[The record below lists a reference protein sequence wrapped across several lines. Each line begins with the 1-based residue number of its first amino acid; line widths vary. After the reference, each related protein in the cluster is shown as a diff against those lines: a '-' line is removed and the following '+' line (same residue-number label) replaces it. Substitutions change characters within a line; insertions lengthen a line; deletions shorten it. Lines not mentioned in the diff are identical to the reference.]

1 VRQIAKRNEI
11 ERDWKRGDRETHR
24 EEEEGVIK
32 KYWVRCGEGVG
43 ERAGSQLLVGE
54 ESAWG
59 M

>member
-1 VRQIAKRNEI
+1 MRQVGKRNEI
-11 ERDWKRGDRETHR
+11 ERDGEREDRETYR

-32 KYWVRCGEGVG
+32 KYWVRGSGG
-43 ERAGSQLLVGE
+43 GGRAGSQLLVGE